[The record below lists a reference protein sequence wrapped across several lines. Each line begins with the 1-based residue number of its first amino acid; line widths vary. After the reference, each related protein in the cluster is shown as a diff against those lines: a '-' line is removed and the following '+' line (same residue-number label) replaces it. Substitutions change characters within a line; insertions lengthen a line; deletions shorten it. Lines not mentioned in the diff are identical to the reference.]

1 MVQLYSVWLFQLHMK
16 LKEEKKSAH
25 LLRVYM
31 QNIIVEGLKSRRSR
45 VNRRKGGDTCFH
57 AFANRNKRTNS
68 KLCLIR
74 WASFHSISL
83 WYYIILPPLAASI
96 ILVVMHDSKLC
107 GLTNSPATS
116 QVKPSG
122 TASMIHR
129 RCLHTRLSMMVNDN
143 ARD

>member
-1 MVQLYSVWLFQLHMK
+1 MVQLYSVGLFQLHMK

-74 WASFHSISL
+74 
-83 WYYIILPPLAASI
+83 
-96 ILVVMHDSKLC
+96 
-107 GLTNSPATS
+107 
-116 QVKPSG
+116 
-122 TASMIHR
+122 
-129 RCLHTRLSMMVNDN
+129 
-143 ARD
+143 